1 MDKPLV
7 SVIVPVYNSEGT
19 LHACI
24 KSIME
29 QSYPNIEIILV
40 NDGSSDDS
48 LNVCRALA
56 AGDERIRIVD
66 KPNSGVSASR
76 NAGIESAQGK
86 YLQFIDSDDYLSP
99 DSTRLMVE
107 CAEENQCDLVI
118 GEFYRV
124 EGKHIVASTN
134 IPGGQTLD
142 KHEFAR
148 RLMNSPLN
156 FYYGVMWNKLY
167 RRAIIIENDI
177 RCCTDLSWC
186 EDFLFNIDY
195 YARMNTVCTLDTPV
209 YYYVKRKGSL
219 ANSYDSIAPLRVFKM
234 RRAMYEPYKQLFE
247 DLEMYEKNR
256 AQILM
261 FFINSAR
268 DGIVPPFA
276 PHEAEKARAQ
286 AKKRELHLYKRD
298 AMEKRIRMYKLSA
311 HDILP
316 HRPERR
322 AEEE

>member
-1 MDKPLV
+1 METPLV
-7 SVIVPVYNSEGT
+7 SVIVPVYNAEGT
-19 LHACI
+19 LHACV
-24 KSIME
+24 KSIIE

-48 LNVCRALA
+48 LNVCHALA

-76 NAGIESAQGK
+76 NAGIENAQGK
-86 YLQFIDSDDYLSP
+86 YLQFIDSDDYLSS

-107 CAEENQCDLVI
+107 CAEQTECDLVMA
-118 GEFYRV
+118 EFYRV
-124 EGKHIVASTN
+124 DGKHIVASTN
-134 IPGGQTLD
+134 IPGGQMLD

-167 RRAIIIENDI
+167 RRAIIMDNNI
-177 RCCTDLSWC
+177 RCCTDLNCC

-195 YARMNTVCTLDTPV
+195 YMRMNTVCTLDTPV
-209 YYYVKRKGSL
+209 YYYVNRKGSL
-219 ANSYDSIAPLRVFKM
+219 ANSYDSIAPQRVFKM
-234 RRAMYEPYKQLFE
+234 RRTMYESYKQLFE
-247 DLEMYEKNR
+247 DLDMYEKNR

-261 FFINSAR
+261 FFINFAR

-276 PHEAEKARAQ
+276 PHEAGKAREM
-286 AKKRELHLYKRD
+286 AKRRALHLYKRD
-298 AMEKRIRMYKLSA
+298 AMEKRIRMYKLSTR
-311 HDILP
+311 DILT
-316 HRPERR
+316 HHSGHQ
-322 AEEE
+322 AEE